1 MMKNILAYFEK
12 TAFQYS
18 DKVAVAYRSES
29 VTFNELKNI
38 AKRYAYLLKPCGIN
52 KPIGFFANRT
62 ISSIEFLLGVLYS
75 HNFYVPIDPDL
86 PEKKLRMLIE
96 DSQFDVILGEEYNR
110 EYLLR
115 TGYSG
120 KFISEADLTE
130 NQYEDLSAGIQDPAY
145 MIYTSGSTGNPKG
158 VLKSHGAVISYITAY
173 DATFGFNADEV
184 IGNQTPIFFDAA
196 AKDVYLMIKTGATIE
211 MIPTELFSVTTD
223 LIEYLNEKSITFCSW
238 VPTAISLVAQMCPF
252 ALVKPNTLRRLFFV
266 GEVMPMKHLNK
277 WREYLPDVEYVN
289 LYGQSELAGI
299 CCYYR
304 VTRTFDNKDTL
315 PMGQTLS
322 NCRIYLLDG
331 DMVVQ
336 SAGQI
341 GEMYIVS
348 DALAT
353 EYYHDKYKT
362 DASFIIKDFGNGPER
377 CFKTGDLAQYDEE
390 GNLIF
395 VARTDFQIKHM
406 GRRIELGEIEAI
418 AGAMDEIDR
427 CCCLY
432 NTEKKKIVLFVQ
444 LAKDVIRTG
453 VQLRSKMR
461 DIITSYMLP
470 NKVVVLDRL
479 PLNANGKIDRQ
490 ALRNLL

>member
-1 MMKNILAYFEK
+1 MKNILAYFEQ
-12 TAFQYS
+12 TASQYS
-18 DKVAVAYRSES
+18 NKVAVAYKSES

-38 AKRYAYLLKPCGIN
+38 AKRYAYLLEPYGIN
-52 KPIGFFANRT
+52 KPIGVFANRT
-62 ISSIEFLLGVLYS
+62 IAPVECFLGVLYS

-96 DSQFDVILGEEYNR
+96 DSQFDVIIGDENNR

-115 TGYSG
+115 IGYSG
-120 KFISEADLTE
+120 KFISESDLTE
-130 NQYEDLSAGIQDPAY
+130 NQYEDLSAESQDPAY
-145 MIYTSGSTGNPKG
+145 MIYTSGSTGKPKG

-173 DATFGFNADEV
+173 DTTFSFNADEV
-184 IGNQTPIFFDAA
+184 IGNQTPLFFDAA
-196 AKDVYLMIKTGATIE
+196 AKDIYLMIKTGATIE
-211 MIPTELFSVTTD
+211 IIPTELFSVTTD
-223 LIEYLNEKSITFCSW
+223 LIEYLNEKKITFCSW

-252 ALVKPNTLRRLFFV
+252 SLVKPTALKRLFFV

-277 WREYLPDVEYVN
+277 WREFLPDVEYVN

-304 VTRTFDNKDTL
+304 VTKTFDNKDTL
-315 PMGQTLS
+315 PIGQTLS
-322 NCRIYLLDG
+322 NCHIYLLDG
-331 DMVVQ
+331 DTVVR

-353 EYYHDKYKT
+353 EYYHDKDKT
-362 DASFIIKDFGNGPER
+362 DASFIIKDFGDGPER

-390 GNLIF
+390 GNLVF
-395 VARTDFQIKHM
+395 AARTDFQIKHM

-432 NTEKKKIVLFVQ
+432 NSEKKKIVLFAQ
-444 LAKDVIRTG
+444 LAKDVTMTG

-470 NKVVVLDRL
+470 NKVVVLENL

-490 ALRNLL
+490 ILKNLL